1 MSKIVRVQGGDYKLS
16 VGSTSTPG
24 NIIFDTN
31 PNSDPNLPQGSVV
44 ITGNLQV
51 NGATTVI
58 ESQNLSISDRIIYLN
73 DGEEGNGVNG
83 ASLDNT
89 QKFSGIQVKRGT
101 LTDAQLV
108 FDEQEY
114 LEPTWV
120 FREDVTRN
128 LQPIATNKI
137 RTTNNLTLVVGS
149 SGVVQITGAD
159 SYQEQILDYD
169 RLLESF
175 EIVSISRI
183 NNVATVT
190 TSAPHGLTT
199 GEIFDIKCLTDGSF
213 DQSSA
218 VVINTSSD
226 MVFTYASTGIN
237 RSTIFVAGF
246 VKPNAIINNNA
257 LPNMKAVAD
266 YMSATVISAFNLT
279 NNRIRENDTL
289 INVSDLDTSGIS
301 EISFE
306 VDGQRRAN
314 ITNNGLT
321 VDSIRIKNDTILNV
335 AGNDNILF
343 DSVLNIPNRMSL
355 PSTPIGYVKLYSKN
369 VPSTGGTGLFF
380 VNTTGT
386 NDELISKTKALLYSL
401 IL

>member
-89 QKFSGIQVKRGT
+89 QKFSGIQVKRGI
-101 LTDAQLV
+101 LTDALLV

-128 LQPIATNKI
+128 LQPIATNKVKSN
-137 RTTNNLTLVVGS
+137 NNLTLVVGS
-149 SGVVQITGAD
+149 SGVVQVSGALL
-159 SYQEQILDYD
+159 YQEQILDYNI
-169 RLLESF
+169 LLSSF
-175 EIVSISRI
+175 DIVSISRV

-190 TSAPHGLTT
+190 TATDHGLVAND
-199 GEIFDIKCLTDGSF
+199 IFEIKCLTDGSF
-213 DQSSA
+213 DNSLATVISGSGNTLTYSS
-218 VVINTSSD
+218 I
-226 MVFTYASTGIN
+226 GIN
-237 RSTIFVAGF
+237 RSTIFVSGF
-246 VKPNAIINNNA
+246 VKPNAIINNDA

-266 YMSATVISAFNLT
+266 YMSAAVISAFNLT
-279 NNRIRENDTL
+279 NSRIRENDTVVK
-289 INVSDLDTSGIS
+289 VSDLDTSGIS

-306 VDGQRRAN
+306 VDGQRRAS

-321 VDSIRIKNDTILNV
+321 VDSIRIKNDTIFNV
-335 AGNDNILF
+335 SGNDNILF
-343 DSVLNIPNRMSL
+343 DSVLNIPNRMSA